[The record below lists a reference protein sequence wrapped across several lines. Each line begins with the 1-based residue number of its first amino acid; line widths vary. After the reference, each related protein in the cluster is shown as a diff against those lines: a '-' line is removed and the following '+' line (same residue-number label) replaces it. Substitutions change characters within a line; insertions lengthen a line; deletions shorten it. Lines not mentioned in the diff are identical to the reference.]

1 MSALF
6 LKFGIPVLYVLAGS
20 LAGIAVQQKY
30 LASPAPDYPPCPAC
44 VCPEPTV
51 SAQPFDVKKFKG
63 LREFNYAPSFTGSI
77 SVAGVDST
85 ALRRM
90 IDRSLVEALAKYDVK
105 KRRR

>member
-1 MSALF
+1 MSTLF
-6 LKFGIPVLYVLAGS
+6 LKFGIPLLYVLAGS

-30 LASPAPDYPPCPAC
+30 LASPVPECPAC
-44 VCPEPTV
+44 PACICPEPTV
-51 SAQPFDVKKFKG
+51 SVQPFEVEKIKG

-90 IDRSLVEALAKYDVK
+90 IDRSLAEALAKYDVK